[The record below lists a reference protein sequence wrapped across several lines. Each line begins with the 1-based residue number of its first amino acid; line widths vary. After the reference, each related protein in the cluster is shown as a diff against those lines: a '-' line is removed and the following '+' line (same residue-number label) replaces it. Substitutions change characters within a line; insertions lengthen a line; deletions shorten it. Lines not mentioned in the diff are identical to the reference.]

1 MGYIPC
7 SMDHIPCVEDVTENN
22 TNAITLQALEISQA
36 SVYYDVGGE
45 WNEDGKIFY
54 RNTAAQQLQLAILG
68 LQLTSL
74 KLLGVDCGCQILP
87 EHATGSLAKLRCFP
101 LYDVKGM

>member
-1 MGYIPC
+1 MGI
-7 SMDHIPCVEDVTENN
+7 IEKI
-22 TNAITLQALEISQA
+22 TNAATLQALEISQA
-36 SVYYDVGGE
+36 SVYYDIRGE
-45 WNEDGKIFY
+45 WNEDGKQFY

-87 EHATGSLAKLRCFP
+87 DQATGSLAKLRCF
-101 LYDVKGM
+101 LI